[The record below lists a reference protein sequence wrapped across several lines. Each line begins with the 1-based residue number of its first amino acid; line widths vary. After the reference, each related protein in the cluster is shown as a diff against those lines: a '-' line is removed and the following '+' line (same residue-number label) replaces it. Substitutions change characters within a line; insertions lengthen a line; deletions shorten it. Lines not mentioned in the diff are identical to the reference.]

1 MDKKNHDKE
10 NMSSGNG
17 GAEQDES
24 YDAKYEEAVIHLN

>member
-24 YDAKYEEAVIHLN
+24 